1 MKLLEE
7 ARCVGLQLVIISINL
22 LIIFSINQS
31 LDWSIEMS
39 GIVDQSFPKPL
50 MTSTNIL
57 FCPQCK
63 DIHYPVI
70 DELSKPKIFTYT
82 VLFLKIIK
90 KINCNQFKELTT
102 NLSVIVALFR
112 DYWFHRENHGVS
124 PIRPENVQFPTHH
137 IKTKQNKGGVRL
149 GVLRR

>member
-70 DELSKPKIFTYT
+70 DELSKRKIFTYT
-82 VLFLKIIK
+82 VL
-90 KINCNQFKELTT
+90 
-102 NLSVIVALFR
+102 S
-112 DYWFHRENHGVS
+112 
-124 PIRPENVQFPTHH
+124 
-137 IKTKQNKGGVRL
+137 
-149 GVLRR
+149 